1 MMSVG
6 SRRLKNLPSIV
17 YRSLFNRGR
26 NCGGCA
32 TARSAVPACRDS
44 SPRGAISWTPPHPG
58 ARAARRIG
66 RNGTA
71 PERHERYPAK
81 KTPPERGSRFGY
93 GEARP
98 KAGRFDKVSRRGARC
113 RTRSILFHAL
123 HSPHACVPGDEFNR
137 TGSARR
143 AVGFCRQLRHM
154 GTLPAVREPGVTSP
168 LAGNSVLPD
177 APATPR

>member
-1 MMSVG
+1 MGACSTVVATAAVA
-6 SRRLKNLPSIV
+6 PP
-17 YRSLFNRGR
+17 RGR
-26 NCGGCA
+26 PCRHVGIRRPA
-32 TARSAVPACRDS
+32 ARSHGPAP
-44 SPRGAISWTPPHPG
+44 PR

-71 PERHERYPAK
+71 PQLHDRYPAK
-81 KTPPERGSRFGY
+81 KNPPERGSRFGY

-98 KAGRFDKVSRRGARC
+98 TAGRFDKVSRRGARC
-113 RTRSILFHAL
+113 RTRSILFQAL
-123 HSPHACVPGDEFNR
+123 HSPHACVPSDEFNR